1 MAPQSASGPKMMR
14 SSVLTILGALAAL
27 PTADSLRARPI
38 VLNGGAAGDT
48 RPLYSKIDTVLRRAR
63 KNDDSNRLGGSI
75 ARNLGLRWLEMA
87 PADLVEATLV
97 AGNVVLDGFDEGLD
111 ILIEAE
117 EIANVD
123 VTAKSYS
130 SLMRLAQAEGRPE
143 EVLALLARTRALGI
157 EASDGLLLGGM
168 RGATELQDWGAV
180 ARLYA
185 ELSEGPEAAAA
196 AAVELETWSNDPQL
210 MDELRLAKPATAEA
224 PPTEAELSQAL
235 TLALRAHCE
244 RGDVTRVV
252 ELLGRK
258 RSRAAALSTAE
269 YEQLLT
275 LARRTQMAAP
285 LLALRPIDLKRTLDD
300 AVEPR
305 LLDVVNQIGVVGAS
319 LGRIERGLVAAAAGV
334 ALLSGVVLLTGG
346 FEAAGPSYS
355 TSVFADLP
363 EGF

>member
-130 SLMRLAQAEGRPE
+130 SLMGWRRRGRPE
-143 EVLALLARTRALGI
+143 GARPAGADARSASRLLTAFSGWHAWRHRTP
-157 EASDGLLLGGM
+157 GL
-168 RGATELQDWGAV
+168 GAV
-180 ARLYA
+180 ARLA
-185 ELSEGPEAAAA
+185 ELSEGPGAA
-196 AAVELETWSNDPQL
+196 
-210 MDELRLAKPATAEA
+210 
-224 PPTEAELSQAL
+224 
-235 TLALRAHCE
+235 
-244 RGDVTRVV
+244 
-252 ELLGRK
+252 GR
-258 RSRAAALSTAE
+258 RSRARDMVERPAAYGRAPVGEAGDGRGTA
-269 YEQLLT
+269 
-275 LARRTQMAAP
+275 
-285 LLALRPIDLKRTLDD
+285 D
-300 AVEPR
+300 
-305 LLDVVNQIGVVGAS
+305 
-319 LGRIERGLVAAAAGV
+319 
-334 ALLSGVVLLTGG
+334 GG
-346 FEAAGPSYS
+346 
-355 TSVFADLP
+355 
-363 EGF
+363 